1 LIAGDGDFKDMVEF
15 FTETLYKKVWVFG
28 YKSSLSASLH
38 EKASPGCVFFIDDIW
53 ESISVPNVSSL
64 NLTFFQQLLQSELR
78 KPQDKIIWPPD
89 VLDTSHSH
97 YFGGGS

>member
-1 LIAGDGDFKDMVEF
+1 MDVAIVMKAMKIAFSNQLEQLVLIAGDGDFKDMVEF

-53 ESISVPNVSSL
+53 ESISVPNVSYL
-64 NLTFFQQLLQSELR
+64 NLTMCSSCFS
-78 KPQDKIIWPPD
+78 P
-89 VLDTSHSH
+89 S
-97 YFGGGS
+97 